1 MQKKIALATTT
12 LHLLHRLMNSEWN
25 LSTSAK
31 KQLYSACITL
41 ISDYGSPIWW
51 SQQKK
56 FEKLFQKLQNSAT
69 RKILEAFRFSP
80 SAAMKLKSA
89 ILSFKI
95 RLDKTSELYAL
106 RVISLSENHS
116 IKQRTSYIFSSELE
130 TDIDV
135 DENHYLD
142 WNQYSQVNIKKQHS
156 TQLIKVLHSICKYLS
171 KLNLE
176 SLTQNELISAPW
188 TVFPKLNIHISKL
201 NKKLATV
208 KHLNRLKSLMLVENR
223 LKNAILYTDESKLDT
238 NLGAGLCYMYK
249 NITHQQFW
257 NLETYMKVY
266 DAELFDI
273 HQALKLALKEIAK
286 Y

>member
-1 MQKKIALATTT
+1 MVKSAEEIWKTVSKA
-12 LHLLHRLMNSEWN
+12 SK
-25 LSTSAK
+25 LSN
-31 KQLYSACITL
+31 Q
-41 ISDYGSPIWW
+41 
-51 SQQKK
+51 
-56 FEKLFQKLQNSAT
+56 
-69 RKILEAFRFSP
+69 KILEAFRSSS

-116 IKQRTSYIFSSELE
+116 IKQRTSYIFAYELE

-188 TVFPKLNIHISKL
+188 TVFSKLNIHISKL

-208 KHLNRLKSLMLVENR
+208 KHLNRLKSLMLVNNK

-238 NLGAGLCYMYK
+238 NLEARLCYIYK

-257 NLETYMKVY
+257 NLEIYMKVY
-266 DAELFDI
+266 DTKLFDI
-273 HQALKLALKEIAK
+273 HQTLKLELKEIAK
-286 Y
+286 YQRI